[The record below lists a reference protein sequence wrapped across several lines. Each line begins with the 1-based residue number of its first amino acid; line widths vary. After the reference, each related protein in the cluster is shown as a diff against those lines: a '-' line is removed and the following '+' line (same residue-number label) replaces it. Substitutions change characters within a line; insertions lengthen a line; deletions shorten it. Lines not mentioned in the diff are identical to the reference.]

1 MKKSSTCLL
10 AVAISLA
17 ASWPLLA
24 ADTWEKSREELAA
37 QRSQARQIRIDA
49 LKAFDADSEK
59 CNQEIFPSSCIDKA
73 RKARDD
79 REAEALRIEKAVIA
93 EEKRIQQ
100 ETRAAR
106 KASQEEKDRRE
117 AGAGNKK
124 AIELQMKREK
134 LLREI
139 EKTRLPPAELPAGR

>member
-1 MKKSSTCLL
+1 MNMRSVWLL
-10 AVAISLA
+10 AIAFGLA
-17 ASWPLLA
+17 ASWPLQA
-24 ADTWEKSREELAA
+24 KEAWEKTREELAA
-37 QRSQARQIRIDA
+37 RRSEVRQMRVDAR
-49 LKAFDADSEK
+49 KAFNADTEK
-59 CNQEIFPSSCIDKA
+59 CNQELFPSSCMDRA

-79 REAEALRIEKAVIA
+79 REAEALRVEKTIVA
-93 EEKRIQQ
+93 EERRIQK

-106 KASQEEKDRRE
+106 KATQEEIDRRE

-139 EKTRLPPAELPAGR
+139 EKTQPLKAD